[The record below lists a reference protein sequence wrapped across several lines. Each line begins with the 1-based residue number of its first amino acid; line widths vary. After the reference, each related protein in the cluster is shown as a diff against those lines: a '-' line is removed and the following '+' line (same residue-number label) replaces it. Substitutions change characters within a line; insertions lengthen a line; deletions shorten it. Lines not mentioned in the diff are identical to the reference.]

1 MRLRGDAFAQ
11 TPSPVGL
18 VVLRGEDRRSPW
30 VDAETV
36 TWLGAR
42 PSASLGEG
50 STEATGDVLTLSV
63 RMRDVASGSEVRAG
77 RLLVTMGAVR
87 PLHLD
92 GARGLARLP
101 TGTVVEAFAGVPVV
115 PRFGWTSFDWAAGG
129 RVAQVVRDVFV
140 IGGAYQ
146 QRRTAGR
153 PADEEVGLDAAFT
166 PSARVTAAA
175 RASFDL
181 LSYGI
186 TDALASVST
195 QTTPSMR
202 EGSVRVEAFTTHR
215 SPGRLLPSTSLFSVL
230 GDFAST
236 TTGATV
242 RWRAFPRLDLVGTG
256 GAQVQGS
263 EWGGQGTGRAVLALD
278 DDGDAHVAL
287 EVRRVDIRDARWN
300 GVRGIAYVPLSPA
313 VRLGA
318 ELELVR
324 PEPRSSDTRDRD
336 AIWPWALGSIAWRV
350 ASAWDLAAAVEASS
364 GPDGMRRTLALVR
377 ASWAW
382 GSERGPR

>member
-1 MRLRGDAFAQ
+1 M
-11 TPSPVGL
+11 GL

-30 VDAETV
+30 IDAETV
-36 TWLGAR
+36 TWLGG
-42 PSASLGEG
+42 ASSPVGGTGAPEL
-50 STEATGDVLTLSV
+50 TGDVLTLSV

-101 TGTVVEAFAGVPVV
+101 TGTVVEAFAGAPVV

-140 IGGAYQ
+140 VGGAYQ

-166 PSARVTAAA
+166 PSPRVTAAA

-181 LSYGI
+181 LSYGL

-195 QTTPSMR
+195 QTSPTMR
-202 EGSVRVEAFTTHR
+202 QGSVRVEGFTTHR

-256 GAQVQGS
+256 GAQVQGA

-278 DDGDAHVAL
+278 DDGDATVAL

-300 GVRGIAYVPLSPA
+300 GVRAIVYVPLSSR
-313 VRLGA
+313 VRLGT

-324 PEPRSSDTRDRD
+324 PEPRTADLRDRD
-336 AIWPWALGSIAWRV
+336 TIWPWALGSIAWRL
-350 ASAWDLAAAVEASS
+350 SSGWDLAGAVEASS
-364 GPDGMRRTLALVR
+364 GPDGSRRTTALVR

-382 GSERGPR
+382 GTR